1 MTKMEDVFEQL
12 LRQLDS
18 LEKRLEKLE
27 TAEYNRMNTLYLT
40 DGVTAPSTASG
51 WGIIFI
57 DTSDGDLKI
66 EFGDGTTKTIVVD
79 T

>member
-1 MTKMEDVFEQL
+1 MSIETLLEQMQREIDKLNRRVED
-12 LRQLDS
+12 
-18 LEKRLEKLE
+18 LESS
-27 TAEYNRMNTLYLT
+27 EYNRMNTLYLT
-40 DGVTAPSTASG
+40 DGVTAPSTLSG